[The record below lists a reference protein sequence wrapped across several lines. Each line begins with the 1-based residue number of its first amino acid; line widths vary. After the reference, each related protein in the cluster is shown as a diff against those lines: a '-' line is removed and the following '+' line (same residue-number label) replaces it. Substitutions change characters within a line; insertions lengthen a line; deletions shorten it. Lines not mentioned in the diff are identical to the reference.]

1 MYWTMSTFEVP
12 GPPPLS
18 DWIIAN
24 SFIAPIVP
32 SRITRNEVGRSNGHA
47 MRRNRVTGPAPS
59 SEAASRQEAGMFRMA
74 ALNSSIEEAVPA
86 QDPGRITTRRAGLGS
101 AGQLTGSRPA
111 EVIT

>member
-1 MYWTMSTFEVP
+1 TPVEPLLDEGDGQQDHHQHHRGRARVPDLGLFEAGLVDVLDDEHVRGA

-32 SRITRNEVGRSNGHA
+32 SRITRNEVGRSNSHV

-59 SEAASRQEAGMFRMA
+59 SEAASR
-74 ALNSSIEEAVPA
+74 
-86 QDPGRITTRRAGLGS
+86 
-101 AGQLTGSRPA
+101 
-111 EVIT
+111 